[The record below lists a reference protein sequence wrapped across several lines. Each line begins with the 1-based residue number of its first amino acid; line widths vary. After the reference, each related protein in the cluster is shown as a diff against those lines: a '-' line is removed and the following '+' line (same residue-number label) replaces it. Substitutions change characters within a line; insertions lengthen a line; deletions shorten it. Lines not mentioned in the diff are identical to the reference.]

1 MTRQL
6 GTVAADADL
15 HEAIATMNQ
24 GAAQRRAACC
34 PLCEGGRPM
43 RSAAQSWH
51 PGCRAPE

>member
-6 GTVAADADL
+6 GTVVADADL

-24 GAAQRRAACC
+24 GAAQRRAACR

-43 RSAAQSWH
+43 GSARQSQH